1 MSGAPTYSDV
11 HRGFPLAFWRAP
23 FIRAFLSAPSGYLA
37 LLLTGLLLLTAI
49 LAPLTLTED
58 DVFRRNVRRR
68 LEGPSADFIL
78 GTDNLGRDILKRT
91 LYATPLTLQLSVSA
105 AGMAILI
112 GFASGALTA
121 YLPGRL
127 RNMGVRLIEIML
139 AFPGILIAIM
149 LVAVVG
155 TSAEGA
161 VLAIGIAFSPSLARV
176 AYTLAS
182 GVAGLDYISSARVL
196 GLSGRRIVFRYI
208 IPNIAETLIVV
219 SFNATAA
226 ALVAV
231 SSLSFLGLGVQG
243 TQFDWGRLITEGV
256 RRLYQVPLLA
266 LTPAVAIGIT
276 GLTLGYMG
284 EALARGLNPVLWTQ
298 TGPAQSRAWLRR
310 YFSSEYLLLTG
321 STLLLIVF
329 YFLPWFSP
337 DAADPDRT
345 LITGATILA
354 GGANLTSLSIGSQE
368 AMLLLRAS
376 AWIALLLGIVSYFF
390 GRYRRICA
398 VLGLICGLGAGSYFL
413 SFLLADVANLG
424 TALTSAQLGFY
435 LALVATILLI
445 LQVISDTDAETRG
458 SQDAVLAPSQA
469 SGVEADLSLPQ
480 PLLQVRGLTV
490 RFDLESGTIVPVNDI
505 NVDLAEGEIVG
516 VVGESGSGKS
526 LTALAIAQLVPHPGV
541 LTAQHVRLRG
551 EDITAMPAGELRYFL
566 GSEMAMIFQD
576 PMSSLNP
583 ALKIGTQLTEA
594 TRVHRRIS
602 GKDLHKM
609 ALERMADVHISAAE
623 TRLKQYPHEFSGGM
637 RQRAMI
643 AMGLMNSPSLII
655 ADEPTTAL
663 DVTIQAQIIDV
674 LREINQAQGTTIML
688 ISHDI
693 GVIIEICSRVLVM
706 YAGRIVEDVKITELM
721 TTDKHPYTEA
731 LIAAVPAFDSD
742 RDQPLA
748 SIPGRPPDLDN
759 LPLGCA
765 FAPRCPY
772 VFERCRHEVPPL
784 LHVDEAHRIA
794 CFLRTDPPE
803 DATRE

>member
-1 MSGAPTYSDV
+1 MSQTPAYSNIQA
-11 HRGFPLAFWRAP
+11 GSYLAFWRTP
-23 FIRAFLSAPSGYLA
+23 FFRAFLSSPSGFLA
-37 LLLTGLLLLTAI
+37 LFLTGMLLATAL
-49 LAPLTLTED
+49 LAPLVLSKEE
-58 DVFRRNVRRR
+58 VYQRNVRRR
-68 LEGPSADFIL
+68 LEGPSADHIL

-91 LYATPLTLQLSVSA
+91 LYATPLTLQLAASA
-105 AGMAILI
+105 AGMAIAI
-112 GFASGALTA
+112 GFTAGAVTA
-121 YLPGRL
+121 HLPGRL

-161 VLAIGIAFSPSLARV
+161 VLAIGIAFSPNLARV

-196 GLSGRRIVFRYI
+196 GLSSRRIVFRYI

-256 RRLYQVPLLA
+256 LRLYQVPLLA
-266 LTPAVAIGIT
+266 LAPATAIGTT
-276 GLTLGYMG
+276 GLTLGYLG

-298 TGPAQSRAWLRR
+298 TASVQSRTWLQR
-310 YFSSEYLLLTG
+310 YFSSEYMLLSG
-321 STLLLIVF
+321 SILLLIAF

-337 DAADPDRT
+337 DASDPNRT
-345 LITGATILA
+345 LVTGATILA
-354 GGANLTSLSIGSQE
+354 SGNNLAAIDSGWQV
-368 AMLLLRAS
+368 AMLVLRAS
-376 AWIALLLGIVSYFF
+376 AWVALLLGFFSYVFS
-390 GRYRRICA
+390 RYRRICA
-398 VLGLICGLGAGSYFL
+398 YLGLICGLGAGSYFL
-413 SFLLADVANLG
+413 SFLVAVSANLG
-424 TALTSAQLGFY
+424 TALASAQLGFN
-435 LALVATILLI
+435 LGLFATILLI
-445 LQVISDTDAETRG
+445 LQVISDKSRETRG
-458 SQDAVLAPSQA
+458 SHDAVHPPSESRA
-469 SGVEADLSLPQ
+469 VEAGISLPP
-480 PLLQVRGLTV
+480 PLLRVRGLTV
-490 RFDLESGTIVPVNDI
+490 RFDLESGIIVPVNNI

-516 VVGESGSGKS
+516 IVGESGSGKS
-526 LTALAIAQLVPHPGV
+526 LTALALAQLVPHPGV
-541 LTAQHVRLRG
+541 VSADYVRLRG
-551 EDITAMPAGELRYFL
+551 EDITRMPAGQLRYFL

-583 ALKIGTQLTEA
+583 ALKIGTQLMEA
-594 TRVHRRIS
+594 ARVHRGVS
-602 GKDLHKM
+602 GVNLHRL

-623 TRLKQYPHEFSGGM
+623 TRLRQYPHEFSGGM

-643 AMGLMNSPSLII
+643 AMGLMTSPSLII

-663 DVTIQAQIIDV
+663 DVTIQSQIIDV
-674 LREINQAQGTTIML
+674 LREINQEQGTTIML

-693 GVIIEICSRVLVM
+693 GVIIEICSRVMVM

-721 TTDKHPYTEA
+721 TTDNHPYTEA

-748 SIPGRPPDLDN
+748 SIPGRPPDLEN
-759 LPLGCA
+759 LPAGCA
-765 FAPRCPY
+765 FAPRCKY
-772 VFERCRHEVPPL
+772 VFDRCHQEAPPL
-784 LHVDEAHRIA
+784 LHVDETHRIA

-803 DATRE
+803 EAKRG

>member
-1 MSGAPTYSDV
+1 MNKAPAYSHV
-11 HRGFPLAFWRAP
+11 QALSTLAFWRTP
-23 FIRAFLSAPSGYLA
+23 FFRAFLSAPSGFLA
-37 LLLTGLLLLTAI
+37 LFLTGILLATAL
-49 LAPLTLTED
+49 LAPLALSKEE
-58 DVFRRNVRRR
+58 VYQRNVRRR
-68 LEGPSADFIL
+68 LEGPSADHIL

-91 LYATPLTLQLSVSA
+91 LYATPLTLQLALSA
-105 AGMAILI
+105 AGMAIVI
-112 GFASGALTA
+112 GFTVGAATA

-155 TSAEGA
+155 TGAEGA

-196 GLSGRRIVFRYI
+196 GLSSRRIVFRYI

-219 SFNATAA
+219 SFNAIAA

-231 SSLSFLGLGVQG
+231 SSLSFLGLGIQG

-256 RRLYQVPLLA
+256 LRLYQVPLLA
-266 LTPAVAIGIT
+266 LAPATAIGIT
-276 GLTLGYMG
+276 GLTLGYLG
-284 EALARGLNPVLWTQ
+284 EALARGLNPQLWTQ
-298 TGPAQSRAWLRR
+298 TAAVQSRTWLQR
-310 YFSSEYLLLTG
+310 YFSSENMLLIG
-321 STLLLIVF
+321 STFLLIAF

-337 DAADPDRT
+337 DASDPNRT
-345 LITGATILA
+345 LLTGAAILA
-354 GGANLTSLSIGSQE
+354 GSDNLTAIASGSQV
-368 AMLLLRAS
+368 AMLVLRAS
-376 AWIALLLGIVSYFF
+376 AWVALLLGIFSYFAS
-390 GRYRRICA
+390 RYRRFCA
-398 VLGLICGLGAGSYFL
+398 YLGLICGLCAGSYFL
-413 SFLLADVANLG
+413 SFLLVDSANLG
-424 TALTSAQLGFY
+424 TALASAQLGFY
-435 LALVATILLI
+435 LGLLATILLM
-445 LQVISDTDAETRG
+445 LQVFSDKSKESRSSHA
-458 SQDAVLAPSQA
+458 AVQPPSQPSA
-469 SGVEADLSLPQ
+469 VDAAMSLPQ
-480 PLLQVRGLTV
+480 PLLQVSGLTV

-526 LTALAIAQLVPHPGV
+526 LTALALAQLVPHPGV
-541 LTAQHVRLRG
+541 VCADYVRLRG
-551 EDITAMPAGELRYFL
+551 EDITRMSAGQLRYFL

-594 TRVHRRIS
+594 TRVHRGVR
-602 GKDLHKM
+602 GKDLHKL

-623 TRLKQYPHEFSGGM
+623 SRLRQYPYEFSGGM

-674 LREINQAQGTTIML
+674 LREINQEQGTTIML

-693 GVIIEICSRVLVM
+693 GVIVEICSRVLVM
-706 YAGRIVEDVKITELM
+706 YAGRIVEDVQISELL

-731 LIAAVPAFDSD
+731 LIAAVPAFDSN

-748 SIPGRPPDLDN
+748 SIPGRPPELDN
-759 LPLGCA
+759 LPAGCA
-765 FAPRCPY
+765 FAPRCKY
-772 VFERCRHEVPPL
+772 VFERCHQEAPAL
-784 LHVDEAHRIA
+784 LHVDDNHRIA
-794 CFLRTDPPE
+794 CFLRTEPPE
-803 DATRE
+803 AETRE

>member
-1 MSGAPTYSDV
+1 MSNAPAYTEVQARSY
-11 HRGFPLAFWRAP
+11 LAFWRTP
-23 FIRAFLSAPSGYLA
+23 FFRAFLSSPSGFLA
-37 LLLTGLLLLTAI
+37 LFLTGMLLATAL
-49 LAPLTLTED
+49 LAPLVLTREEIYQ
-58 DVFRRNVRRR
+58 RNVRRR
-68 LEGPSADFIL
+68 LEGPSADHVL

-91 LYATPLTLQLSVSA
+91 LYATPLTLQLALSA
-105 AGMAILI
+105 AGMAIVI
-112 GFASGALTA
+112 GFAAGAATA

-127 RNMGVRLIEIML
+127 RNMGVRLLEIML

-196 GLSGRRIVFRYI
+196 GLSSRRIVFRYI

-219 SFNATAA
+219 SFNATAS

-256 RRLYQVPLLA
+256 LRLYQVPLLA
-266 LTPAVAIGIT
+266 LAPALAIGIT
-276 GLTLGYMG
+276 GLTLGYLG
-284 EALARGLNPVLWTQ
+284 EALARGLNPALWTQ
-298 TGPAQSRAWLRR
+298 TAAIQSRTWLQR
-310 YFSSEYLLLTG
+310 YFSSEYMLLTG
-321 STLLLIVF
+321 ATLLLVAF

-337 DAADPDRT
+337 DALDPNRT
-345 LITGATILA
+345 LVTGAKILA
-354 GGANLTSLSIGSQE
+354 GDTNLAAIATGSQV
-368 AMLLLRAS
+368 AMLLLRTG
-376 AWIALLLGIVSYFF
+376 AWIALLLGLLSYFF
-390 GRYRRICA
+390 LRYRRFCA
-398 VLGLICGLGAGSYFL
+398 YLGLICGLCAGSYFL
-413 SFLLADVANLG
+413 SFLLADSASLG
-424 TALTSAQLGFY
+424 TALASAQLGFY
-435 LALVATILLI
+435 LGVGATILLI
-445 LQVISDTDAETRG
+445 LQVVSDKSRQTRG
-458 SQDAVLAPSQA
+458 SPDDIPAPSQA
-469 SGVEADLSLPQ
+469 SAVEAPVSQAQ
-480 PLLQVRGLTV
+480 PLLQARGLTV
-490 RFDLESGTIVPVNDI
+490 RFELESGSISPVNDI
-505 NVDLAEGEIVG
+505 NIDLAEGEIVG

-526 LTALAIAQLVPHPGV
+526 MTALALAQLVPHPGV
-541 LTAQHVRLRG
+541 VSAHYVRLRG
-551 EDITAMPAGELRYFL
+551 EDITRMSAGQLRYFL

-594 TRVHRRIS
+594 TRVHRRVS
-602 GKDLHKM
+602 GKALRKM

-674 LREINQAQGTTIML
+674 LREINQEQGTTVLL
-688 ISHDI
+688 ISHDV

-706 YAGRIVEDVKITELM
+706 YAGRIVEDVQITELM
-721 TTDKHPYTEA
+721 TADKHPYTEA

-742 RDQPLA
+742 RDEPLA

-759 LPLGCA
+759 LPSGCA

-772 VFERCRHEVPPL
+772 VFERCRQEVPAL
-784 LHVDEAHRIA
+784 LHVDDNHRIA
-794 CFLRTDPPE
+794 CFLRTEALE
-803 DATRE
+803 DAQA